1 MKLNMKKIL
10 ILFISLLLIYSCDN
24 EVEVITPVVDP
35 SNFLG
40 QTNPLPNNTKPIMEG
55 VYEVT
60 KGNELLG
67 DQVVV
72 KWNRD
77 RLSIFTGLNGGY
89 LVLES
94 GYLDSVIFF
103 MGYWRYSTNTET
115 GAATFYIPADE
126 GGSEIISGDTSFTA
140 IKFIGEYGFG
150 NEFPANPITLLYK
163 RPFSEEVMQ
172 NDFQILAHRGGG
184 RNSDYLGV
192 SENSIEMLSNC
203 RKIWDNRCRDRCRLS
218 KDGVPFLYHDSDIN
232 LRLCQKSLIWGKI
245 EDFTWAQLRTLIT
258 LRNGEEIPSLEEAL
272 EFILEETTI
281 STVWLD
287 TKDVDVVPPSIELLR
302 NYNDLAISTGRD
314 LKIYLGIPAD
324 DIYEKFLEQPNYQDV
339 SSLCELSLDQVREA
353 NSEVWAPRWTLG
365 LQTSEVQQMHA
376 EGRLAFTWTLDEASY
391 IEEYINQGEFDGILT
406 NYPTIVSY
414 YHYIR

>member
-1 MKLNMKKIL
+1 MKKIL
-10 ILFISLLLIYSCDN
+10 ILLVSLLLFYSCDN

-35 SNFLG
+35 SNFLD
-40 QTNPLPNNTKPIMEG
+40 QTTPLPGSAKPIMEG
-55 VYEVT
+55 VYQVT

-77 RLSIFTGLNGGY
+77 RLSIFAGLNGGY

-126 GGSEIISGDTSFTA
+126 GGSEIISGDTSFTT
-140 IKFIGEYGFG
+140 IKFLGEYGVG
-150 NEFPANPITLLYK
+150 NEFPANPIILEYK
-163 RPFSEEVMQ
+163 RPFSEEVLQ
-172 NDFQILAHRGGG
+172 SNFEILAHRGGG

-192 SENSIEMLSNC
+192 SENSVEMLEIAE
-203 RKIWDNRCRDRCRLS
+203 RFGTTGVEIDARLT
-218 KDGVPFLYHDSDIN
+218 KDGVPFIYHDGDIN
-232 LRLCQKSLIWGKI
+232 LRLTQKSVIWGNI
-245 EDFTWAQLRTLIT
+245 EDFTWAQLRTLVT
-258 LRNGEEIPSLEEAL
+258 LRNGEKIPSLREAL
-272 EFILEETTI
+272 EYVLEETNI
-281 STVWLD
+281 RTVWLD
-287 TKDVDVVPPSIELLR
+287 TKDVDVVPASIALLTEINERAVNMGR
-302 NYNDLAISTGRD
+302 N

-339 SSLCELSLDQVREA
+339 PSLVELSIDQVREA
-353 NSEVWAPRWTLG
+353 NALIWAPRWTQG
-365 LQTSEVQQMHA
+365 TQTSTVQQMQS
-376 EGRLAFTWTLDEASY
+376 EGRKVFTWTLDDANY
-391 IEEYINQGEFDGILT
+391 IEQFINEGQFDGILT

-414 YHYIR
+414 YHYIKQ

>member
-1 MKLNMKKIL
+1 MKKLL
-10 ILFISLLLIYSCDN
+10 ILFISLLLFYSCNN
-24 EVEVITPVVDP
+24 EVEVITPVVDA
-35 SNFLG
+35 SGFLD
-40 QTNPLPNNTKPIMEG
+40 QTYPLPDNVKPIMEG

-60 KGNELLG
+60 AGTDLLG

-77 RLSIFTGLNGGY
+77 RLSIFAGLNGGY

-126 GGSEIISGDTSFTA
+126 GGAEILSGDTTFTT
-140 IKFIGEYGFG
+140 IKIIGQYGNG
-150 NEFPANPITLLYK
+150 NELAAIPLTLKYK
-163 RPFSEEVMQ
+163 RPFSQRVKQE
-172 NDFQILAHRGGG
+172 NFDILAHRGGG

-192 SENSIEMLSNC
+192 SENSIEMISIAE
-203 RKIWDNRCRDRCRLS
+203 RFGTTGVEIDARLS
-218 KDGVPFLYHDSDIN
+218 KDGVPFIYHDGDIN
-232 LRLCQKSLIWGKI
+232 LRLCQKSLIWGNI

-258 LRNGEEIPSLEEAL
+258 LRNGERIPSLREAL
-272 EFILEETTI
+272 EFTLEETNI
-281 STVWLD
+281 KTVWLD
-287 TKDVDVVPPSIELLR
+287 TKDVDVVPASIALLTEINER
-302 NYNDLAISTGRD
+302 AILMGRD

-339 SSLCELSLDQVREA
+339 PSLVELSIDQVREVNA
-353 NSEVWAPRWTLG
+353 LIWAPRWTQG
-365 LQTSEVQQMHA
+365 TQNSTVQQMQS
-376 EGRLAFTWTLDEASY
+376 EGRKVFTWTLDDENY
-391 IEEYINQGEFDGILT
+391 IEQFIKEGQFDGILT

-414 YHYIR
+414 FHYIQE